1 MVSKIKQDTRQIR
14 SKYIRIKIFEHLSR
28 KNFLNLIKYNKT
40 MQKSFEIKLN
50 DYKEYKNI
58 LEYNIRS
65 IPEFKTDPKEIKYK
79 SNLIDNI
86 SDEKSFSQNVFL
98 LFKAFDNKH
107 YLIYNCENK
116 FISFYEITTNV
127 IIKKIKISDSN
138 NIPTCFNHYPD
149 VRKKRDLIMSITA
162 SSNTINIYD
171 IPNFNRIL
179 NMPKINKNGYLNTAN
194 FFSYDNK
201 IYIMSTN
208 HRYSCKN
215 VDPIKI
221 YDLDGTK
228 IKELN
233 DSNENVSFIDSYY
246 DKKIYKK
253 FIIAG
258 FEKYIRA
265 YDFEKNSIY
274 KIYKDKYKP
283 FHRNVIIN
291 DYDEVIKLIE
301 SASDGY
307 VRIWDF
313 HKGNLIKRILIDKNG
328 AYGICLWNKENLFV
342 GIKNNIKLINIETN
356 DINSEINIKSNKC
369 YDHYEDIVAI
379 KKINIPKYGECLLTS
394 HYGPKF
400 INIIASKE

>member
-1 MVSKIKQDTRQIR
+1 MVSKIKQDIRQIR

-58 LEYNIRS
+58 LEYNIQS

-201 IYIMSTN
+201 IYIM
-208 HRYSCKN
+208 
-215 VDPIKI
+215 
-221 YDLDGTK
+221 
-228 IKELN
+228 
-233 DSNENVSFIDSYY
+233 
-246 DKKIYKK
+246 
-253 FIIAG
+253 
-258 FEKYIRA
+258 
-265 YDFEKNSIY
+265 
-274 KIYKDKYKP
+274 
-283 FHRNVIIN
+283 
-291 DYDEVIKLIE
+291 
-301 SASDGY
+301 
-307 VRIWDF
+307 
-313 HKGNLIKRILIDKNG
+313 
-328 AYGICLWNKENLFV
+328 
-342 GIKNNIKLINIETN
+342 
-356 DINSEINIKSNKC
+356 
-369 YDHYEDIVAI
+369 
-379 KKINIPKYGECLLTS
+379 
-394 HYGPKF
+394 
-400 INIIASKE
+400 